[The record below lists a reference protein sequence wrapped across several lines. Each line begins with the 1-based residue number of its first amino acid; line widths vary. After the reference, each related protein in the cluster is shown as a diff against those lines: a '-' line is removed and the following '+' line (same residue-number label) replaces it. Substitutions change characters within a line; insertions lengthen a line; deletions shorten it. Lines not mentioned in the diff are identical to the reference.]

1 MSILKEDKMYIFEM
15 IDERELDYGNSKD
28 SKTSALSTVKYL
40 GNKKQI
46 IEIRDKIADYNSCK
60 SSNKNL
66 YNQYYVDYVGKLAEG
81 ADISTEFFL
90 DGSYKDRV
98 IYDCEMLHETELT
111 HMKNK
116 WVCDLMRNSGNSNYD
131 NVYFKSL
138 DYKYKYVKYK
148 DKNGNEC
155 FARFIYFKFKD
166 LVEETIGHNSKFD
179 EIISEDVECLKLIKD
194 GNMEELYRF
203 RPSDSGLSWE
213 KLIHNIAMELKL
225 ITERYR
231 VLAYKGN
238 LGTTNEKH
246 GNDEFIPTA
255 SDAKSLI
262 ETNVLIEEYSFN
274 NLKDLEDDIKEPR
287 EINFEL
293 VLSYFTDF
301 THNMFVKIRKSKQKY
316 A

>member
-1 MSILKEDKMYIFEM
+1 MNTLKEDKMYIFEM

-28 SKTSALSTVKYL
+28 SKTSALSTVNYL
-40 GNKKQI
+40 GNGKQI

-60 SSNKNL
+60 FSNKNL
-66 YNQYYVDYVGKLAEG
+66 YNQYYVDYVDKLVEG
-81 ADISTEFFL
+81 ADTSAEFSLGST
-90 DGSYKDRV
+90 YKDRV
-98 IYDCEMLHETELT
+98 IYDCEMLNETELT

-116 WVCDLMRNSGNSNYD
+116 WICDLMHNFGNSNYD

-138 DYKYKYVKYK
+138 DYKYKYVKYR

-155 FARFIYFKFKD
+155 FTRFIYFKFQD
-166 LVEETIGHNSKFD
+166 LVEETTGHNSKFD
-179 EIISEDVECLKLIKD
+179 EIISENVEWLKLIKE
-194 GNMEELYRF
+194 GNMEELYRL
-203 RPSDSGLSWE
+203 RPSDKGLSRE

-231 VLAYKGN
+231 VLTYKGN
-238 LGTTNEKH
+238 LGTTNQKYS
-246 GNDEFIPTA
+246 NDEFIPTA
-255 SDAKSLI
+255 TDAKSLI

-301 THNMFVKIRKSKQKY
+301 THNMFVKIRKGKQKY